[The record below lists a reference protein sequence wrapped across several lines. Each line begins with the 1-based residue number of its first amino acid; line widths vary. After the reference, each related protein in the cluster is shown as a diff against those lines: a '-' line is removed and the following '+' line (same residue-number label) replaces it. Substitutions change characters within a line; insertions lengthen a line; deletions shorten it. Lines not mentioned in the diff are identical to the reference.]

1 MAQAHYHLWRAS
13 LDSKTQMVTAFRIVR
28 APYWSKAT
36 AESAKAVK
44 GHSMDKASMVKKCRD
59 VWCTHAECEPAAADH
74 LPGRRKGREGA
85 HHFHPGGPGRG
96 RRQAKEDHD
105 GSLLTAGYVT
115 AILGRVT

>member
-1 MAQAHYHLWRAS
+1 MAQAHYHLVEGAS
-13 LDSKTQMVTAFRIVR
+13 LDSKTQMVTAYRIVR

-59 VWCTHAECEPAAADH
+59 VWCTHAQCEPAAADH

-85 HHFHPGGPGRG
+85 HHFHPGLDLGTG
-96 RRQAKEDHD
+96 RRQAN
-105 GSLLTAGYVT
+105 STTTVPS
-115 AILGRVT
+115 